1 MPVMQREDR
10 ARLSATPHSA
20 RPDSR
25 AATSGRLV
33 RLTAVIAAVAYAVD
47 QVSKAWALS
56 ALTGQPAQELL
67 GPFLRLFLIR
77 NPGAAFSVGT
87 GSTWILTVLAVVI
100 IVVVIRSARR
110 LGSRR
115 WALAFGLLL
124 GGALGNLTD
133 RLLREP
139 GFGQGHVV
147 DFIDYNGWFIGNVAD
162 IAIVGAAGL
171 IGWLAFTGEGIEG
184 DGATGDRRDEADG
197 SDKADKADGAEGAE
211 GNGEG
216 AGEGSGIPAADTDG

>member
-197 SDKADKADGAEGAE
+197 AEGAE